1 MVQAGRDDLA
11 CNAISHRDIAAHI
24 QPQPSVGPLGGAG
37 PPRIDNH
44 ESRPFSHRLQHVV
57 EKDGMRF
64 PGVRT
69 PKDDEVCLL
78 NFLIGTCTTAHSE
91 DCRQTD
97 DTRGVSSAV
106 AAVDVVAAH
115 YAASKLLTCKVELV
129 GCL

>member
-1 MVQAGRDDLA
+1 MVQAGRDNLA
-11 CNAISHRDIAAHI
+11 CNSICYRDIAAHI
-24 QPQPSVGPLGGAG
+24 QPQPSVGPLGRAG
-37 PPRIDNH
+37 SPRIDDH
-44 ESRPFSHRLQHVV
+44 ESRPLSHRLQHMV

-78 NFLIGTCTTAHSE
+78 NFLIGTCATAHSE

-97 DTRGVSSAV
+97 DTRGMSSAV

-115 YAASKLLTCKVELV
+115 YDARKL
-129 GCL
+129 